1 MRCAR
6 QPDIERCAVVIR
18 WARGDHL
25 LHVDFIDGKL
35 TEAAEERRVR
45 DRQGRVIRIDSE
57 MISPSEPQIG
67 TQELKVGAVDV
78 QG

>member
-1 MRCAR
+1 M
-6 QPDIERCAVVIR
+6 
-18 WARGDHL
+18 